1 MFPFP
6 YRPAAVDPEQIRK
19 LGLRQPQLTSDPFEL
34 KWGQL
39 PSLPDKRYACL
50 FSLIPQ
56 QMGLVRAPYF
66 IVAHPP
72 TPVPQAQQT
81 PNCAV
86 RSPCLRLPLKNRPVS
101 VLNVESPRAASR
113 SPHQNAVASVQNFV
127 THHAAVTM
135 LSALMPIV
143 RLKNWLGSLHFSSLS
158 WWPQSALLLPQ
169 PRLTWRG
176 WCRVGGVAIRKP

>member
-1 MFPFP
+1 
-6 YRPAAVDPEQIRK
+6 
-19 LGLRQPQLTSDPFEL
+19 
-34 KWGQL
+34 
-39 PSLPDKRYACL
+39 
-50 FSLIPQ
+50 
-56 QMGLVRAPYF
+56 MGLVRAPYF
-66 IVAHPP
+66 IVAHTP

-176 WCRVGGVAIRKP
+176 WCRVGGLLFANPKGGIFVHFDFNNSAVARDGVETWAVPKGCDRGAINCI